1 MKKDYL
7 YPLRR
12 FHGELHGWKTDIQ
25 AQKPLIKYLRTPFGK
40 KAYVFGSPDYD
51 NLGDSAILI
60 AEVKFLEK
68 VGFQTE
74 QIKEITVSEYLKDRE
89 IIRRWGSK
97 NSLICGLGGG
107 NMGNQWPR
115 EERFRSILFEDFP
128 ENPSVIFP
136 QTIHFIDN
144 GHKFEDEQKTV
155 QYYDGHK
162 NLTIVSREKRSEEV
176 VRSLYPHCNVI
187 LIPDIVLS
195 AKMEDFGAIGQ
206 ERNGV
211 LFCCRSDTEK
221 SIDNSV
227 WERLQEVVNKAG
239 KKFCTTDTNAG
250 YQVTKDNRRESV
262 RKKMQEFCGA
272 ELVITDR
279 LHGMI
284 FAALTGTPCI
294 VFSNYNHKV
303 KGTYDWIS
311 YLPYIRYVETEEEA
325 VKLIPELLQMKN
337 CKYDNTP
344 LIPYFDK
351 LAEVVKEKCRR

>member
-7 YPLRR
+7 YPLRKL
-12 FHGELHGWKTDIQ
+12 HGELHECKIGIQ
-25 AQKPLIKYLRTPFGK
+25 GKKPLIKYLRTPFGK
-40 KAYVFGSPDYD
+40 KVYVFGSPDYD

-60 AEVKFLEK
+60 AEMKFLEK
-68 VGFQTE
+68 VGFRSE
-74 QIKEITVSEYLKDRE
+74 HIKEITVSEYLRDRE
-89 IIRRWGSK
+89 TIRRWGSK
-97 NSLICGLGGG
+97 RRLICGLGGG

-115 EERFRSILFEDFP
+115 EERFRSILFEDFRK
-128 ENPSVIFP
+128 NPAVIFP

-144 GHKFEDEQKTV
+144 GHKNEDEQNTV
-155 QYYDGHK
+155 KCYDGRK
-162 NLTIVSREKRSEEV
+162 KLTIVARERHSEEIM
-176 VRSLYPHCNVI
+176 RSMYPHSNMI
-187 LIPDIVLS
+187 LAPDIVLS
-195 AKMEDFGAIGQ
+195 GQMEDFGASEQ
-206 ERNGV
+206 ERDGV
-211 LFCCRSDTEK
+211 LFCCRSDSEK
-221 SIDNSV
+221 SVDNSV
-227 WERLQEVVNKAG
+227 WERLQEVANEAG
-239 KKFCTTDTNAG
+239 KKSCITDMNAG
-250 YQVTKDNRRESV
+250 YQVTKDNRRECV
-262 RKKMQEFCGA
+262 RKKMQEFCSA

-325 VKLIPELLQMKN
+325 VKLIPELLKMKN
-337 CKYDNTP
+337 CKFDNTP